1 MLIIDKKDDIN
12 TLHNL
17 GASDRQIVSIFLYEG
32 RIISAVGALIGI
44 GLGLALCGLQQAFG
58 FVKMGDSSG
67 TFIVNAYPVSV
78 HYVDVLVVFI
88 TVILI
93 GWAAS
98 WIPARRLRRQI
109 MGRKATTI

>member
-1 MLIIDKKDDIN
+1 M
-12 TLHNL
+12 
-17 GASDRQIVSIFLYEG
+17 AR
-32 RIISAVGALIGI
+32 
-44 GLGLALCGLQQAFG
+44 C
-58 FVKMGDSSG
+58 
-67 TFIVNAYPVSV
+67 VNAYPVSV